1 MKKTRIE
8 LVQRYLQ
15 TTLNRLQLSQEHLLR
30 EILEYQEYINEVET
44 NVTIPLSGTRD
55 SDLTELVDPRIIELL
70 LEEIPKR
77 VKTLEE
83 LVKVYNDLYKSTL

>member
-8 LVQRYLQ
+8 LVQRYLS
-15 TTLNRLQLSQEHLLR
+15 TTLNRLQLSQEHLFR
-30 EILEYQEYINEVET
+30 EILEYQEYSNNVEA

-55 SDLTELVDPRIIELL
+55 CDQTELEDPKILILL

-77 VKTLEE
+77 VKTLEN
-83 LVKVYNDLYKSTL
+83 LVQTYNELYKSTL